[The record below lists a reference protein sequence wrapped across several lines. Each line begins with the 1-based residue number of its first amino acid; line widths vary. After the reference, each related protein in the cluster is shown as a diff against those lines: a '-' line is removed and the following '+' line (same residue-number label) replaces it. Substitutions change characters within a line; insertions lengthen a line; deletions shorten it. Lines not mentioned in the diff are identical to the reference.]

1 MKKIVILL
9 FSILLIFI
17 GINLYEFEKKV
28 EYNQVLEI
36 KTKKPLKYSLREL
49 KGSDKIFFKLY
60 LKMRNG
66 GRNIKAGYYELNG
79 KYNTREIISI
89 LESGKSK
96 MYKFTIIEGSTV
108 SNIFDKLV
116 SEKKLNRDKLKDALK
131 KIKFSYLTP
140 NGNFEGYF
148 YPETY
153 YIPENSSEEYVI
165 KIFLDYFLKMFPE
178 EKYKNKEEFYE
189 KLIVASM
196 LQREAMLDE
205 EKPLMASVIYNRINK
220 NMPLAIDS
228 TINFIFNYKKKRILY
243 RDLEIVSPYNTYK
256 NLGLPPAPICSPTK
270 SSVEA
275 AYKPANTDY
284 LYFVVKGEGKHH
296 FSKTYRE
303 HLRVQKK

>member
-131 KIKFSYLTP
+131 KIKF
-140 NGNFEGYF
+140 
-148 YPETY
+148 
-153 YIPENSSEEYVI
+153 
-165 KIFLDYFLKMFPE
+165 
-178 EKYKNKEEFYE
+178 
-189 KLIVASM
+189 
-196 LQREAMLDE
+196 
-205 EKPLMASVIYNRINK
+205 
-220 NMPLAIDS
+220 
-228 TINFIFNYKKKRILY
+228 
-243 RDLEIVSPYNTYK
+243 
-256 NLGLPPAPICSPTK
+256 
-270 SSVEA
+270 
-275 AYKPANTDY
+275 
-284 LYFVVKGEGKHH
+284 
-296 FSKTYRE
+296 
-303 HLRVQKK
+303 